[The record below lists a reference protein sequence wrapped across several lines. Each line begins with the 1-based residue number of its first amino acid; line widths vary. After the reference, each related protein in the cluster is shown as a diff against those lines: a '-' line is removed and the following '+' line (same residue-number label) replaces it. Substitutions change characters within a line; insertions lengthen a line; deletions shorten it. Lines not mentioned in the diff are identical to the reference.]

1 MATSDQQLSFNVVV
15 KDFSGHSYM
24 IPATASLNVARLK
37 QEVSRL
43 SRLPASHFK
52 IVFAG
57 MKLKDDQTLAVS
69 PAGFPSLITMRL

>member
-1 MATSDQQLSFNVVV
+1 MANSDQLFSFNVVV
-15 KDFSGHSYM
+15 KDFSGNSYM
-24 IPATASLNVARLK
+24 IPATPTLNVARLK

-43 SRLPASHFK
+43 SRIPATNFK

-69 PAGFPSLITMRL
+69 PAFSPHLITM